1 MFSRERILSDVGE
14 VLKDN
19 GEVEGD
25 GNGVGCGYV
34 RFLRG

>member
-14 VLKDN
+14 VLKGND
-19 GEVEGD
+19 EVEGD

-34 RFLRG
+34 MFLRG